1 MVTKTKPTVT
11 EPKEKKDWLPVV
23 AVGAGVVGAGV
34 GLYLFLKK
42 PAGWKPGSVIKA
54 HYTFDY
60 LGSGGTYVIQTS
72 FGHVIIVSPWFN
84 HIEGLIFTQEI
95 ELPSPDSYTFDL
107 DCKLPIGTS
116 PGVYDAESL
125 IRTPEMDQFN
135 YLIKVVTQSA
145 IRVTE

>member
-11 EPKEKKDWLPVV
+11 KPKEKKDWLPIV
-23 AVGAGVVGAGV
+23 AVGTGVVGVGI
-34 GLYLFLKK
+34 GLYLYLRK
-42 PAGWKPGSVIKA
+42 PAGFKAGSVVKA

-72 FGHVIIVSPWFN
+72 FGHVVIVSPWFD
-84 HIEGLIFTQEI
+84 HIFTFTQEI
-95 ELPSPDSYTFDL
+95 ELPSSDSYTFDL
-107 DCKLPIGTS
+107 DCKIPVGTS

-125 IRTPEMDQFN
+125 IRTPEMGQFD

-145 IRVTE
+145 IKVIE